1 MNQYNRTARAPTASA
16 ELVYVS
22 PGAIGEAFSDLGPHN
37 YSASSTDIFYL
48 IVYRQDLH
56 IADLQRE
63 RMRDV

>member
-48 IVYRQDLH
+48 IV
-56 IADLQRE
+56 
-63 RMRDV
+63 